1 MLTMTLAVTYDKLRR
16 EVGRFLGYGRTTAS
30 WSSTQTEDVADILE
44 SGLRRFYFP
53 LVSAGEG
60 QQGLHRW
67 SFLQPLA
74 TLEVSSGTRA
84 YDLPEDFAGGLECFT
99 FAAGSDLAKTYRA
112 EEEKVRSLH
121 AKADLNGPP
130 RYFAIRPK
138 VSVDGVATRYEVIF
152 YPVPDATYTLSYRY
166 AVEPGSLDAANSMP
180 LGGAVH
186 GETILEA
193 CLAAAEKLND
203 EEGLHSKR
211 FAERMSASIQMDLEQ
226 SR

>member
-1 MLTMTLAVTYDKLRR
+1 MTLAVDYNKLRR
-16 EVGRFLGYGRTTAS
+16 EVGRMLGYGRTTAS
-30 WSSTQTEDVADILE
+30 WSSDQAEDVADILE
-44 SGLRRFYFP
+44 SGLRKFYFP
-53 LVSAGEG
+53 LMPAGEG
-60 QQGLHRW
+60 QAFHRW
-67 SFLQPLA
+67 SFLRPLA
-74 TLEVSSGTRA
+74 TLDISSGTRA

-112 EEEKVRSLH
+112 EEERVRSLH

-138 VSVDGVATRYEVIF
+138 AAADGVATRYEAIF

-166 AVEPGSLDAANSMP
+166 AIEPKSLDAANSAP

-186 GETILEA
+186 GETIIEA

-203 EEGLHSKR
+203 EEGIHTKR
-211 FAERMSASIQMDLEQ
+211 FQECLAASIQMDLEQ